1 MGKLTADQARD
12 LASAFHDMSVAVGNF
27 RFDNWDDLKKSDR
40 ASLES
45 VQWTLLNYSSDFTA
59 TAISLTLHDL
69 QGTLQSIQDATAKA
83 TTAINR
89 IKLVDKVLRI
99 ASAAAGLGAA
109 IVSGHPEAIGD
120 GLKSVFDEATS

>member
-12 LASAFHDMSVAVGNF
+12 LASAFHNMSVAVGNF

-59 TAISLTLHDL
+59 TAISLTLDDL

>member
-1 MGKLTADQARD
+1 MD
-12 LASAFHDMSVAVGNF
+12 AFELLVGLH
-27 RFDNWDDLKKSDR
+27 RGGD
-40 ASLES
+40 
-45 VQWTLLNYSSDFTA
+45 
-59 TAISLTLHDL
+59 SLTLDDL

>member
-27 RFDNWDDLKKSDR
+27 RFGNWDYLKKPER

-59 TAISLTLHDL
+59 TAISLTLDDL

>member
-27 RFDNWDDLKKSDR
+27 RFGNWDDLKKPER

-59 TAISLTLHDL
+59 TAISLTLDDL

>member
-27 RFDNWDDLKKSDR
+27 RFGNWDDLKKSDR
-40 ASLES
+40 ALLES

-59 TAISLTLHDL
+59 TAISLTLDDL

>member
-40 ASLES
+40 ALLES

-59 TAISLTLHDL
+59 TAISLTLDDL

-109 IVSGHPEAIGD
+109 IVSGHPEAIGH

>member
-27 RFDNWDDLKKSDR
+27 RFGNWDDLKKSDR

-59 TAISLTLHDL
+59 TAISLTLDDL